1 VRSRSEWVDFF
12 DSLAAD
18 YEGNCFTKNTATEVD
33 FLVNELGLMPGHT
46 ILDVGCGTGRHAI
59 ELARRGYAVTGVD
72 VSAGMLGEAKRRA
85 ATAGVQVMWIEAD
98 ATAFTLPEA
107 FDAAVCLCEGAFGLL
122 GSTDDPI
129 GQPLAI
135 LRNVAAALKPRA
147 KCLFTVLNGYALARK
162 HAQAAV
168 EQHVFDPLTLSERSE
183 CVPLRATLAERPRD
197 CREGGRIEEANHEHD
212 REGQERS

>member
-1 VRSRSEWVDFF
+1 MRSRSEWVDFF